1 MAIPNSR
8 SLFKDYILRKIG
20 APVIEINV
28 SDEQVEDR
36 IDEAVSFWR
45 DYHYNGSQQVYLKH
59 QITASKLTLDAAV
72 GSNFII
78 GETITG
84 VISGATA
91 KVSTNQV
98 GGSVVVYDN
107 LTHKELI
114 PFQTN
119 EGVIGANS
127 GVNATITGVAKGD
140 RENGYLTLPQGLL
153 GISGVFPL
161 TSNLSTGSGIFNVQ
175 YQFVLNN
182 IEDITGY
189 NIQNYYMSM
198 SHLQFLQEIL
208 VGKPMIRYNKHVNR
222 LYLDVNKD
230 FMVPGEYVII
240 EAYAVIDGDTYSDVW
255 GDRWLQNYATVLVRE
270 NWGLNLTKF
279 SGMQLVGGVTFN
291 GEQILSEAKAE
302 REKMEEEAIR
312 SYQPL
317 TYNFIG

>member
-8 SLFKDYILRKIG
+8 EKFKDYILRKIG

-28 SDEQVEDR
+28 AEEQVEDR
-36 IDEAVSFWR
+36 IDEAISFWA

-59 QITASKLTLDAAV
+59 QITGSSLTLDSAVAA
-72 GSNFII
+72 NFSV

-84 VISGATA
+84 GTSGATA
-91 KVSTNQV
+91 KVSKDST
-98 GGSVVVYDN
+98 GTTLKYDN

-114 PFQTN
+114 PFQAN
-119 EGVIGANS
+119 ETITGFNS
-127 GVNATITGVAKGD
+127 GVSATATAVTKGD
-140 RENGYLTLPQGLL
+140 RENGYIQLPDGLL

-161 TSNLSTGSGIFNVQ
+161 TTNLSTGSGIFNVQ

-189 NIQNYYMSM
+189 NVQNYYMAM

-222 LYLDVNKD
+222 LHIDVERE
-230 FMVPGEYVII
+230 FLTVGEYIII
-240 EAYAVIDGDTYSDVW
+240 EAYDVIDGNTYTDVW

-270 NWGLNLTKF
+270 QWGLNLTKF
-279 SGMQLVGGVTFN
+279 TNMQLVGGVSFN
-291 GEQILSEAKAE
+291 GEQILSEARAE